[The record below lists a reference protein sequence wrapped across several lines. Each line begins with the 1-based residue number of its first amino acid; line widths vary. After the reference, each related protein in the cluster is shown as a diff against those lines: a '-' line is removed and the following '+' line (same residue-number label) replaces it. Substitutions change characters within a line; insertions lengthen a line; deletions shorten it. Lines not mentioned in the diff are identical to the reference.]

1 MRARNPR
8 ISVDY
13 STGRKSITFDIDRPE
28 DIPAGELELTV
39 KPYKPKRSLSANAYL
54 WVLVGK
60 LADKTG
66 LPPDEIYRNAIRAV
80 GISQLMV
87 VNARAVSTIDHV
99 WQAYGLG
106 WFTERVDEDR
116 DGDVILRAY
125 YGSSSYDRKQM
136 AALIDYVVQD
146 CRAIGIDTMT
156 PAELA
161 GLIDRWEGE
170 RNGKVQGRAKH
181 NAG

>member
-1 MRARNPR
+1 MRARNCK
-8 ISVDY
+8 ISRNFT
-13 STGRKSITFDIDRPE
+13 TGKWSVSFDIDRPE
-28 DIPAGELELTV
+28 DIPQGELDLTI

-106 WFTERVDEDR
+106 WFTERVDEDK
-116 DGDVILRAY
+116 DGEVILRCY

-136 AALIDYVVQD
+136 AALIDYIVQD
-146 CRAIGIDTMT
+146 CKAMGIETLT
-156 PAELA
+156 EQELS
-161 GLIDRWEGE
+161 LLCDRWEAD
-170 RNGKVQGRAKH
+170 NGKVQGRAKH

>member
-1 MRARNPR
+1 M
-8 ISVDY
+8 
-13 STGRKSITFDIDRPE
+13 
-28 DIPAGELELTV
+28 
-39 KPYKPKRSLSANAYL
+39 
-54 WVLVGK
+54 LVGK

-106 WFTERVDEDR
+106 WFTERVDEDK
-116 DGDVILRAY
+116 DGEVILRCY

-136 AALIDYVVQD
+136 AALIDYIVQD
-146 CRAIGIDTMT
+146 CKAMGIETLT
-156 PAELA
+156 EQELS
-161 GLIDRWEGE
+161 LLCDRWEAD
-170 RNGKVQGRAKH
+170 NGKVQGRAKH

>member
-106 WFTERVDEDR
+106 WFTERVDEDK

-136 AALIDYVVQD
+136 AALIDLVVQD
-146 CRAIGIDTMT
+146 CKQLGIETLT
-156 PAELA
+156 ERELS
-161 GLIDRWEGE
+161 LLCDRWEGD
-170 RNGKVQGRAKH
+170 NGKKI
-181 NAG
+181 

>member
-1 MRARNPR
+1 MRARNCK
-8 ISVDY
+8 ISRDFT
-13 STGRKSITFDIDRPE
+13 TGKWSVSFDIDRPE

-106 WFTERVDEDR
+106 WFTERVDEDK
-116 DGDVILRAY
+116 DGEVILRCY

-136 AALIDYVVQD
+136 AALIDYIVQD
-146 CRAIGIDTMT
+146 CKAMGIETLT
-156 PAELA
+156 EQELS
-161 GLIDRWEGE
+161 LLCDRWEAD
-170 RNGKVQGRAKH
+170 NGKKI
-181 NAG
+181 

>member
-1 MRARNPR
+1 MRARNCK
-8 ISVDY
+8 ISRNFT
-13 STGRKSITFDIDRPE
+13 TGKWSVSFDIDRPE
-28 DIPAGELELTV
+28 DIPQGELDLTI
-39 KPYKPKRSLSANAYL
+39 KPYKPKRSLSANAYM

-106 WFTERVDEDR
+106 WFTERVDEDK
-116 DGDVILRAY
+116 DGEVILRCY

-136 AALIDYVVQD
+136 AALIDYIVQD
-146 CRAIGIDTMT
+146 CKAMGIETLT
-156 PAELA
+156 EQELS
-161 GLIDRWEGE
+161 LLCDRWEAD
-170 RNGKVQGRAKH
+170 NGKVQGRAKH

>member
-1 MRARNPR
+1 M
-8 ISVDY
+8 S
-13 STGRKSITFDIDRPE
+13 FDIDRPE

-106 WFTERVDEDR
+106 WFTERVDEDK
-116 DGDVILRAY
+116 DGEVILRCY

-136 AALIDYVVQD
+136 AALIDYIVQD
-146 CRAIGIDTMT
+146 CKAMGIETLT
-156 PAELA
+156 EQELS
-161 GLIDRWEGE
+161 LLCDRWEGE